1 MPTKQ
6 TQWTRAY
13 VEKAYDRISVTV
25 KKGQKAVIEEVAA
38 QTGESVNGLINRL
51 LAEYIEAMNQRD
63 KEEGPA

>member
-25 KKGQKAVIEEVAA
+25 KKGKKAEIEKAA
-38 QTGESVNGLINRL
+38 AAGGESVNGLINRL
-51 LAEYIEAMNQRD
+51 LDEYIEKQ
-63 KEEGPA
+63 GQ